1 MREGGDQVEL
11 RDGVYFELKHGSL
24 DILIFICNLSERDK
38 GQCLLITPIFKRLR
52 QKDFKFKASLGC
64 KKSSRQPWNTLVR
77 PCLNKKSENRVYYN
91 FRQYSQCFVCLCW
104 CGFVLE
110 MFSFSIRSI
119 F

>member
-1 MREGGDQVEL
+1 MREGGDQVKL

-77 PCLNKKSENRVYYN
+77 PCLNKKVKIVCIITLDNIPSALYVY
-91 FRQYSQCFVCLCW
+91 V
-104 CGFVLE
+104 GVVL
-110 MFSFSIRSI
+110 F
-119 F
+119 